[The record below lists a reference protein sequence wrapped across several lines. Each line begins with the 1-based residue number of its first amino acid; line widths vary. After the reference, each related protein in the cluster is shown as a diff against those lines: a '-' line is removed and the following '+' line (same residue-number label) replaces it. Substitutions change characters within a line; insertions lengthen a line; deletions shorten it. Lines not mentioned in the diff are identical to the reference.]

1 MYMTDGER
9 YNADAVG
16 AFNILRKYLSVSGKH
31 KKLSV
36 AGLKNSEIVKVAA

>member
-1 MYMTDGER
+1 MYITDGER

-16 AFNILRKYLSVSGKH
+16 TFNILRKYLSVSGKH

-36 AGLKNSEIVKVAA
+36 AGLKNPEIVKVAA